1 MTGSEFSYADLKKVE
16 ELKGALLDAFAS
28 NASLR
33 AEKLSVEK
41 KLAKIEAKLA
51 SNGRVSEVLKN
62 PKYSSLSI
70 LKSKEF
76 LRDIEEQAVKQRL
89 RRKADRTAVGGRLTV
104 ERKRE
109 LLAEFAASETAGD
122 KKLTTK
128 MFEEWLSKAHG
139 IKATTKI
146 FLKPLGVP
154 EEAYVPVSKD
164 SRRSGTFFK
173 IQQLKASG
181 IIGR

>member
-1 MTGSEFSYADLKKVE
+1 MSGSDFSYADLKKVE
-16 ELKGALLDAFAS
+16 ELKAELFDAFAS

-33 AEKLSVEK
+33 AEKRSVEK
-41 KLAKIEAKLA
+41 KLAKIETKLA
-51 SNGRVSEVLKN
+51 ANGRVAEVLNN
-62 PKYSSLSI
+62 PKYSSLAI

-76 LRDIEEQAVKQRL
+76 LRDVEEQAVQKRV
-89 RRKADRTAVGGRLTV
+89 RKKAEKTSVSGRLTV
-104 ERKRE
+104 ERKRDI
-109 LLAEFAASETAGD
+109 LAEFAASETSTD

-128 MFEEWLSKAHG
+128 MFEEWLSKTHG

-173 IQQLKASG
+173 IQQLKAAG
-181 IIGR
+181 IISR